1 MNVSKRSLKGLDLG
15 DSAKVLEKKMTFFFA
30 QPRSP
35 AGGVPWGGKNMS
47 ICRKNKKGLVFIHS
61 GPFGASVWKKQAPC
75 CFIANTPV
83 FSTPGDPPGGGT
95 GLQIFFWEFNRYLR
109 QDWTSLDKFRRVW
122 TSLDKFRQVWT
133 DLDKFGQ
140 VWTSLDKFGQ
150 VWTSLDK
157 FGQI

>member
-47 ICRKNKKGLVFIHS
+47 ICRKNKKGLVFIPS
-61 GPFGASVWKKQAPC
+61 GPSAPRVKKTSPLLFYRKYS
-75 CFIANTPV
+75 CFFHPR
-83 FSTPGDPPGGGT
+83 GPPRRGNWVTNFFLGIQ
-95 GLQIFFWEFNRYLR
+95 QIFASR
-109 QDWTSLDKFRRVW
+109 
-122 TSLDKFRQVWT
+122 
-133 DLDKFGQ
+133 
-140 VWTSLDKFGQ
+140 
-150 VWTSLDK
+150 LDK